1 MLPDLDGLAI
11 LSTMRG
17 VGLDTPVLVMSAM
30 SEVDQRIAGLRAG
43 GDDYLVKP
51 FSLDEMVARLE
62 VLMRRRPRSAH
73 AETVLRAPTASSS
86 TWCGAPRCSAR
97 ASWTCCPPSSA
108 CSNS

>member
-1 MLPDLDGLAI
+1 
-11 LSTMRG
+11 MRG

-62 VLMRRRPRSAH
+62 
-73 AETVLRAPTASSS
+73 AE
-86 TWCGAPRCSAR
+86 GAAWPCA
-97 ASWTCCPPSSA
+97 AA
-108 CSNS
+108 